1 MVPLNLA
8 DSRYQHS
15 IFYFIYFIIIPILL
29 SLLFFFNF
37 SRDIADPS
45 HFTFIPIRLE
55 AVTIHPRPRRR
66 IIRRASTGHKPL

>member
-8 DSRYQHS
+8 DSRYQQ
-15 IFYFIYFIIIPILL
+15 YFTLFIL
-29 SLLFFFNF
+29 SLFPSYYHYYLFNF

-55 AVTIHPRPRRR
+55 AITIHPRPRRR